1 MRGQAVRAGNVPQ
14 VYMACGSDDFL
25 LEKNR
30 EMKKALEALGIRV
43 DYEETPG
50 THDWVF
56 WNRHLEPAIRW
67 MLRN

>member
-1 MRGQAVRAGNVPQ
+1 
-14 VYMACGSDDFL
+14 MAWGSDDFL

>member
-1 MRGQAVRAGNVPQ
+1 
-14 VYMACGSDDFL
+14 MACGSDDFL

-50 THDWVF
+50 SDGCCVIDADGFMVTCF
-56 WNRHLEPAIRW
+56 CTGEGL
-67 MLRN
+67 